1 MRLFADVYGSTLF
14 LIESFNESSLVLIP
28 IIYLSHPIVL
38 IPIIYLSHPIVVDC
52 GPPSIPG
59 NGNVSVGLTIFGSI
73 AAYMCISGY
82 RLSSAS
88 FTRSCQAD
96 SEWSGADPT
105 CNRKLAEYF

>member
-1 MRLFADVYGSTLF
+1 MF
-14 LIESFNESSLVLIP
+14 LIETLNESSLVLI
-28 IIYLSHPIVL
+28 L
-38 IPIIYLSHPIVVDC
+38 IIYLSHPIVVDC
-52 GPPSIPG
+52 GPPSNPG
-59 NGNVSVGLTIFGSI
+59 NGDVSFGLTTFGSI

-105 CNRKLAEYF
+105 CDRELAK